1 MTAIIGTSLAIATL
15 GVFSDVSPYLAK
27 DFILGNMDAPEM
39 ITEIATGR
47 PAIINIFGGS
57 LYLLGTVLLG
67 LAAWRRDLLP
77 KWSGL
82 LIAAHGFCLVFGFMF
97 YPLLLASWIFL
108 LAGGLW
114 LFIKIGSESI
124 NAVEPI
130 HKT

>member
-1 MTAIIGTSLAIATL
+1 MTTIIGTSLAIATL
-15 GVFSDVSPYLAK
+15 GVFSYVSPYLAK
-27 DFILGNMDAPEM
+27 DFMLGNMDAPEM

-67 LAAWRRDLLP
+67 LAAWRSDLLP

-82 LIAAHGFCLVFGFMF
+82 LTAAHRFCLVFGFMF
-97 YPLLLASWIFL
+97 YLLLLASWIFL